1 MPAKQGIVHDWV
13 QKCKGSGI
21 SGTSI
26 TSGTETET
34 DFEHKISSLPLFKA
48 IEKITEMD

>member
-21 SGTSI
+21 SGTSG
-26 TSGTETET
+26 TSGTET

>member
-21 SGTSI
+21 SGTS
-26 TSGTETET
+26 GTET